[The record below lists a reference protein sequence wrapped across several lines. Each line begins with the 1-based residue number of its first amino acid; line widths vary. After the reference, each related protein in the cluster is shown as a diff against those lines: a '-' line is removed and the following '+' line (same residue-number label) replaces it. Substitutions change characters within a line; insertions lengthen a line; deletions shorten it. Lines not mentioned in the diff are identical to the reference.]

1 MASHR
6 SRSRSPDSSN
16 KRIKYARDDD
26 RRHHEYKYE
35 DEDYS
40 RSRHRDDRDRERD
53 RDRDHRLPQLYR
65 VDDRDRRREDSR
77 DRHRDSD
84 RDRRRDDDRSS
95 RYRHDDRDRRDD
107 RRQHR
112 RHYEDDERHKERE
125 RDTERDKEDRNRD
138 GRRAN
143 GAPSSPRH
151 SADNRSRSPHRSS
164 PAGRMASPSDVSTSS
179 NSANISLQKSQMTDI
194 QRARLEKM
202 ELWKKR
208 KAAEAAAKSGKTS
221 TNETTTNISSPTV
234 GTPVTSSKGTHPLE
248 TALNVCVETNDS
260 KLPVF
265 GFTRANAKTSEN
277 QAELEFDDEDSQ
289 RRKLEMLPTL
299 TAEDKARINAAPAED
314 EVEDQDLKLEDDD
327 EEARKHIKREKTE
340 EIKMEIDEGD
350 RLPNRSVQPVVES
363 MQIDDEDPLD
373 AFMHD
378 VDREARQIDEAD
390 MANFGSKTATNTRV
404 LMGEDDDDGV
414 ALNSDGEL
422 PELHYAKEAKK
433 SKSKEV
439 AVVDHSKIKY
449 EPFTKDFYIPPP
461 EYRDLTREE
470 IADLRL
476 ELNGITIRGKDAPVP
491 VTKWSQ
497 CGLNATILDV
507 ITRLDYE
514 KPTPIQSQAIPA
526 VMSGRDVIGVA
537 QTGSG
542 KTIAFL
548 LPMFRHILN
557 QRPLEKMEGPIA
569 LILSPTRE
577 LATQIFKDC
586 KPFLKVLGLR
596 ASCVYGGP
604 PIKEHIAQLKS
615 GAEIV
620 VCTPGRMIDL
630 LSANSGRVVN
640 LQRVTYIVLDE
651 ADRQFDLG
659 FEPQVMKIISNVRP
673 DRQTVLFSAT
683 FPKQMEALARKIL
696 KRPIEITVGT
706 KSVVAPE
713 IDQVVE
719 VIKEEDKFARLLGL
733 LGDLYTEA
741 DSEDHRVLIFV
752 DRQEG
757 ADFLL
762 DRLMKRGYPCQS
774 LHGGKDQIDRD
785 QVIKDFKDGAVQILT
800 ATSVA
805 ARGLDV
811 KQLKLVVNYDCPNHM
826 EDYVHRVGRT
836 GRAGQHG
843 KAVTFITPDQ
853 GKYARDIVK
862 ALTLSGTA
870 VPKELEELGAE
881 WQKLIDAGRAYAVG
895 SGFGGKG
902 LDRFDQD
909 RAAQK
914 RLQRREHGDE
924 DDQEEKVEDVFDEDG
939 ERKAIVATASGSSES
954 KPNGI
959 QNQAVADAVA
969 KVHQG
974 LHSKGQLRVGVPV
987 DPKLPD
993 SGENVQRLEIN
1004 DLPQKA
1010 RWAVTNRTNIAK
1022 VLEQTG
1028 ASITTKGTFFQNG
1041 RLPGPGES
1049 KLHLLVEG
1057 ETPVQVE
1064 NAMRELRRLLSEAS
1078 DAALT
1083 SASREAPTG
1092 RYNVMGS

>member
-1 MASHR
+1 MTTHR
-6 SRSRSPDSSN
+6 PRSRSPDTSN
-16 KRIKYARDDD
+16 KRTKYSRDDD
-26 RRHHEYKYE
+26 RRHHDYKYE
-35 DEDYS
+35 EDYRSTS
-40 RSRHRDDRDRERD
+40 RFREENRHRDPHRGPRLYREEDRDRDRRSKDDDSRRGDDDSRKDRSRYDDSRRHYDDRYRNRNRERD
-53 RDRDHRLPQLYR
+53 RDRGRDP
-65 VDDRDRRREDSR
+65 DRDRE
-77 DRHRDSD
+77 
-84 RDRRRDDDRSS
+84 
-95 RYRHDDRDRRDD
+95 
-107 RRQHR
+107 
-112 RHYEDDERHKERE
+112 
-125 RDTERDKEDRNRD
+125 

-143 GAPSSPRH
+143 GASPRH
-151 SADNRSRSPHRSS
+151 SADNHSRSPAPRHSVPTTSRTAS
-164 PAGRMASPSDVSTSS
+164 PAGEVRHNLIGS
-179 NSANISLQKSQMTDI
+179 NDLQSIELTEA
-194 QRARLEKM
+194 QRARREKA
-202 ELWKKR
+202 EAWKKK
-208 KAAEAAAKSGKTS
+208 KAAEAAAKSALS
-221 TNETTTNISSPTV
+221 TNETATNHSSPTV
-234 GTPVTSSKGTHPLE
+234 DVGKSIPKKGTTLTITPPLCKI
-248 TALNVCVETNDS
+248 ALNIGVDDS
-260 KLPVF
+260 KSSAKPTPTPVF
-265 GFTRANAKTSEN
+265 GFTRATSKPSEN
-277 QAELEFDDEDSQ
+277 QADLEFDEEDTS
-289 RRKLEMLPTL
+289 RRKLEKL
-299 TAEDKARINAAPAED
+299 TEEEEAKFKAAQED
-314 EVEDQDLKLEDDD
+314 EAEDQDMKLEDDD
-327 EEARKHIKREKTE
+327 EEERKHIKREETD
-340 EIKMEIDEGD
+340 EIKMDIDEGD
-350 RLPNRSVQPVVES
+350 RLPTRSTPVLAPANS
-363 MQIDDEDPLD
+363 NQMQIDDDVDPLD
-373 AFMHD
+373 AFMQD
-378 VDREARQIDEAD
+378 VDQEARRIDEAD
-390 MANFGSKTATNTRV
+390 VANFGAKTGTNTRV
-404 LMGEDDDDGV
+404 LMGEDDDDV

-422 PELHYAKEAKK
+422 PESYYAKEAKR

-449 EPFTKDFYIPPP
+449 EAFEKNFYIPPP
-461 EYRDLTREE
+461 EYRDLTKEE

-476 ELNGITIRGKDAPVP
+476 ELSGITIRGKDAPVP

-497 CGLNATILDV
+497 CGLNSTILDV
-507 ITRLDYE
+507 ITSLGYE

-557 QRPLEKMEGPIA
+557 QRPLEKMDGPIA

-596 ASCVYGGP
+596 ATCVYGGP
-604 PIKEHIAQLKS
+604 PIKEQIAQLKT

-630 LSANSGRVVN
+630 LAANGGRVLN

-651 ADRQFDLG
+651 ADRQFDMG

-696 KRPIEITVGT
+696 KRPIEITVGN

-713 IDQVVE
+713 IEQFVE
-719 VIKEEDKFARLLGL
+719 VIKEEDKFSHLLKL
-733 LGDLYTEA
+733 LGDLY
-741 DSEDHRVLIFV
+741 SEEDAKEHRALVFV

-757 ADFLL
+757 ADFLF
-762 DRLMKRGYPCQS
+762 DRLLKRGYVSFS

-785 QVIKDFKDGAVQILT
+785 QVIKDFKEGSFPILV
-800 ATSVA
+800 ATSIA

-843 KAVTFITPDQ
+843 IAVTFITPQQ
-853 GKYARDIVK
+853 GKYAHDIVK
-862 ALTLSGTA
+862 ALNLSGA
-870 VPKELEELGAE
+870 NVPPELEQLSGE
-881 WQKLIDAGRAYAVG
+881 WQKLIDAGTAYAPG

-902 LDRFDQD
+902 LDRFDAD

-924 DDQEEKVEDVFDEDG
+924 DDQEEKATEDVFDEDG
-939 ERKAIVATASGSSES
+939 ERRDTTSSVATISTAS
-954 KPNGI
+954 KPNGP

-974 LHSKGQLRVGVPV
+974 LHNKGQLRTGVPI

-993 SGENVQRLEIN
+993 TGGENVQRLEIN
-1004 DLPQKA
+1004 DLPQRA

-1022 VLEQTG
+1022 VLELTG
-1028 ASITTKGTFFQNG
+1028 ASITTKGSFFESG

-1049 KLHLLVEG
+1049 KLHIVVEG

-1083 SASREAPTG
+1083 SSAREAPTG
-1092 RYNVMGS
+1092 RYKV

>member
-1 MASHR
+1 
-6 SRSRSPDSSN
+6 
-16 KRIKYARDDD
+16 
-26 RRHHEYKYE
+26 
-35 DEDYS
+35 
-40 RSRHRDDRDRERD
+40 
-53 RDRDHRLPQLYR
+53 
-65 VDDRDRRREDSR
+65 
-77 DRHRDSD
+77 
-84 RDRRRDDDRSS
+84 
-95 RYRHDDRDRRDD
+95 
-107 RRQHR
+107 
-112 RHYEDDERHKERE
+112 
-125 RDTERDKEDRNRD
+125 
-138 GRRAN
+138 
-143 GAPSSPRH
+143 
-151 SADNRSRSPHRSS
+151 
-164 PAGRMASPSDVSTSS
+164 
-179 NSANISLQKSQMTDI
+179 MTDI

-221 TNETTTNISSPTV
+221 TNETPTNISSPTI
-234 GTPVTSSKGTHPLE
+234 GTSSTTSKGTLPLE
-248 TALNVCVETNDS
+248 TALNLCVEQDS
-260 KLPVF
+260 NKQLPVF
-265 GFTRANAKTSEN
+265 GFTRATTKTSEN

-299 TAEDKARINAAPAED
+299 TAEDKARINAALAED
-314 EVEDQDLKLEDDD
+314 DVEDQDVKLDDDD
-327 EEARKHIKREKTE
+327 EEERKHVKREE
-340 EIKMEIDEGD
+340 SEVIKMDIDEGD
-350 RLPNRSVQPVVES
+350 RLPSRPVQVIENMDV
-363 MQIDDEDPLD
+363 DDEDPLD

-390 MANFGSKTATNTRV
+390 MASFGSKTATNTRV
-404 LMGEDDDDGV
+404 LMGEYDDDGI

-422 PELHYAKEAKK
+422 PEHHYAKEAKK
-433 SKSKEV
+433 GKTKEV

-449 EPFTKDFYIPPP
+449 EPFKKDFYIPPP
-461 EYRDLTREE
+461 EYRNLTREE

-476 ELNGITIRGKDAPVP
+476 ELSGITIRGKDAPVP

-497 CGLNATILDV
+497 CGLNATVLDV
-507 ITRLDYE
+507 INQLGYE
-514 KPTPIQSQAIPA
+514 KPTPIQAQAIPA

-557 QRPLEKMEGPIA
+557 QRPLDKMEGPIS

-596 ASCVYGGP
+596 AICAYGGP
-604 PIKEHIAQLKS
+604 PVKEQIAQLKT

-620 VCTPGRMIDL
+620 VCTPGRMLDL
-630 LSANSGRVVN
+630 LAANSGRVVN

-696 KRPIEITVGT
+696 KRPIEITVGN
-706 KSVVAPE
+706 KSVVASE
-713 IDQVVE
+713 IEQVVE
-719 VIKEEDKFARLLGL
+719 VIKEEDKFNRLLGL
-733 LGDLYTEA
+733 LGDLYADKEA
-741 DSEDHRVLIFV
+741 EEPRTLVFV
-752 DRQEG
+752 DRQEA

-762 DRLMKRGYPCQS
+762 DRLMKRGYPCLS

-785 QVIKDFKDGAVQILT
+785 QVIKDFKDGAVPILT

-836 GRAGQHG
+836 GRAGQSG

-870 VPKELEELGAE
+870 VPAQLEELAAD
-881 WQKLIDAGRAYAVG
+881 WQKLIDEGRAYAVG

-924 DDQEEKVEDVFDEDG
+924 DDQEEKIEDVFDEDG
-939 ERKAIVATASGSSES
+939 ERKAIIAASSTEV
-954 KPNGI
+954 KPNGVQ
-959 QNQAVADAVA
+959 QNQAVAEAVA
-969 KVHQG
+969 KVHQV

-993 SGENVQRLEIN
+993 AGENVQRLEIN

-1028 ASITTKGTFFQNG
+1028 ASITTKGTHIPSG
-1041 RLPGPGES
+1041 RLPGPGETR
-1049 KLHLLVEG
+1049 LHLLVEG
-1057 ETPVQVE
+1057 ETAVQVE

-1083 SASREAPTG
+1083 SLSREAPTG

>member
-1 MASHR
+1 
-6 SRSRSPDSSN
+6 
-16 KRIKYARDDD
+16 
-26 RRHHEYKYE
+26 
-35 DEDYS
+35 
-40 RSRHRDDRDRERD
+40 
-53 RDRDHRLPQLYR
+53 
-65 VDDRDRRREDSR
+65 
-77 DRHRDSD
+77 
-84 RDRRRDDDRSS
+84 
-95 RYRHDDRDRRDD
+95 
-107 RRQHR
+107 
-112 RHYEDDERHKERE
+112 
-125 RDTERDKEDRNRD
+125 
-138 GRRAN
+138 
-143 GAPSSPRH
+143 
-151 SADNRSRSPHRSS
+151 
-164 PAGRMASPSDVSTSS
+164 
-179 NSANISLQKSQMTDI
+179 
-194 QRARLEKM
+194 
-202 ELWKKR
+202 
-208 KAAEAAAKSGKTS
+208 
-221 TNETTTNISSPTV
+221 
-234 GTPVTSSKGTHPLE
+234 
-248 TALNVCVETNDS
+248 
-260 KLPVF
+260 
-265 GFTRANAKTSEN
+265 
-277 QAELEFDDEDSQ
+277 
-289 RRKLEMLPTL
+289 
-299 TAEDKARINAAPAED
+299 
-314 EVEDQDLKLEDDD
+314 
-327 EEARKHIKREKTE
+327 
-340 EIKMEIDEGD
+340 
-350 RLPNRSVQPVVES
+350 
-363 MQIDDEDPLD
+363 
-373 AFMHD
+373 
-378 VDREARQIDEAD
+378 
-390 MANFGSKTATNTRV
+390 
-404 LMGEDDDDGV
+404 
-414 ALNSDGEL
+414 
-422 PELHYAKEAKK
+422 
-433 SKSKEV
+433 
-439 AVVDHSKIKY
+439 
-449 EPFTKDFYIPPP
+449 
-461 EYRDLTREE
+461 
-470 IADLRL
+470 
-476 ELNGITIRGKDAPVP
+476 
-491 VTKWSQ
+491 
-497 CGLNATILDV
+497 
-507 ITRLDYE
+507 
-514 KPTPIQSQAIPA
+514 
-526 VMSGRDVIGVA
+526 
-537 QTGSG
+537 
-542 KTIAFL
+542 
-548 LPMFRHILN
+548 MFRHILN
-557 QRPLEKMEGPIA
+557 QRPLEKMEGPIS

-596 ASCVYGGP
+596 AICVYGGP
-604 PIKEHIAQLKS
+604 PIKEQIAQLKT

-651 ADRQFDLG
+651 ADRQFDMG

-696 KRPIEITVGT
+696 KRPIEITVGN
-706 KSVVAPE
+706 KSVVAAE
-713 IDQVVE
+713 IEQVVE
-719 VIKEEDKFARLLGL
+719 VIKEEDKFNKLLGL
-733 LGDLYTEA
+733 LGDLYVDKEA
-741 DSEDHRVLIFV
+741 EDHRTLIFV
-752 DRQEG
+752 DRQEA

-762 DRLMKRGYPCQS
+762 DRLMKRGYPCLS

-785 QVIKDFKDGAVQILT
+785 QVIKDFKDGAVPILT

-870 VPKELEELGAE
+870 VPAQLEELAAD

-939 ERKAIVATASGSSES
+939 ERKAITAASTET

-959 QNQAVADAVA
+959 QQNQAVADAVA

-993 SGENVQRLEIN
+993 AGENVQRLEIN

-1022 VLEQTG
+1022 VLELTG
-1028 ASITTKGTFFQNG
+1028 ASITTKGSHFQNG

-1049 KLHLLVEG
+1049 RLHLLVEG
-1057 ETPVQVE
+1057 ETAAQVE
-1064 NAMRELRRLLSEAS
+1064 SAMRELRRLLSEAS

-1083 SASREAPTG
+1083 SLSREAPTG

>member
-1 MASHR
+1 MSGHR
-6 SRSRSPDSSN
+6 SRSRSPDTSN
-16 KRIKYARDDD
+16 KRTKHSRDDD

-40 RSRHRDDRDRERD
+40 RSRHRDDRDRGRD
-53 RDRDHRLPQLYR
+53 RDQPRLYR
-65 VDDRDRRREDSR
+65 VDDRDRDRRKDDSKDRYRDNDRDRRRDEDSKPR
-77 DRHRDSD
+77 YRHDD
-84 RDRRRDDDRSS
+84 RDRRRDDDR
-95 RYRHDDRDRRDD
+95 
-107 RRQHR
+107 RQYR
-112 RHYEDDERHKERE
+112 RHYEDDNKYSS
-125 RDTERDKEDRNRD
+125 ERDKERDRGRESNRD

-143 GAPSSPRH
+143 EASNSPRH
-151 SADNRSRSPHRSS
+151 SADNRSRSPPRRPSD
-164 PAGRMASPSDVSTSS
+164 PTTRTASPSDVHLPHDTTT
-179 NSANISLQKSQMTDI
+179 NQEKAPVTDI
-194 QRARLEKM
+194 HRARAERM
-202 ELWKKR
+202 ELWRKR
-208 KAAEAAAKSGKTS
+208 KAAEAAAISGKPS
-221 TNETTTNISSPTV
+221 TNETTTNISSPTI
-234 GTPVTSSKGTHPLE
+234 GSSITTSKGTPPLE
-248 TALNVCVETNDS
+248 TALNVCVEQDS
-260 KLPVF
+260 SKQLPVF
-265 GFTRANAKTSEN
+265 GFTRATAKTSEN

-314 EVEDQDLKLEDDD
+314 DVEDQDVKLDDDD
-327 EEARKHIKREKTE
+327 EEERKHVKREE
-340 EIKMEIDEGD
+340 SEAIKMDIDEGD
-350 RLPNRSVQPVVES
+350 RLPSRPVQVVKKME
-363 MQIDDEDPLD
+363 IDDEDPLD

-378 VDREARQIDEAD
+378 VNREARQIDEAD
-390 MANFGSKTATNTRV
+390 IASFGSKTATNTRV
-404 LMGEDDDDGV
+404 LMGEDDDDGI

-422 PELHYAKEAKK
+422 PEHHYAKEAKK
-433 SKSKEV
+433 GKTKEV

-449 EPFTKDFYIPPP
+449 EPFKKDFYIPPP
-461 EYRDLTREE
+461 EYRNLTRED

-476 ELNGITIRGKDAPVP
+476 ELSGITIRGKDAPVP

-507 ITRLDYE
+507 INRLGYE
-514 KPTPIQSQAIPA
+514 KPTPIQAQGIPA

-557 QRPLEKMEGPIA
+557 QRPLDKMEGPIS

-596 ASCVYGGP
+596 AICAYGGP
-604 PIKEHIAQLKS
+604 PIKEQIAQLKT

-630 LSANSGRVVN
+630 LSANSGRVLN

-696 KRPIEITVGT
+696 KRPIEITVGN
-706 KSVVAPE
+706 KSVVASE
-713 IDQVVE
+713 IEQVVE
-719 VIKEEDKFARLLGL
+719 VIKEEDKFNRLLGL
-733 LGDLYTEA
+733 LGDLYA
-741 DSEDHRVLIFV
+741 DKDPEEPRTLIFV
-752 DRQEG
+752 DRQEA

-762 DRLMKRGYPCQS
+762 DRLMKRGYPCLS

-785 QVIKDFKDGAVQILT
+785 QVIKDFKDGAVPILT

-836 GRAGQHG
+836 GRAGQSG

-870 VPKELEELGAE
+870 VPAQLEELAAD

-939 ERKAIVATASGSSES
+939 ERKAITAASSTDV
-954 KPNGI
+954 KPNGAP

-969 KVHQG
+969 KVHQV

-993 SGENVQRLEIN
+993 AGENVQRLEIN

-1028 ASITTKGTFFQNG
+1028 ASITTKGTHIQNG
-1041 RLPGPGES
+1041 RLPGPGETR
-1049 KLHLLVEG
+1049 LHLLVEG

-1083 SASREAPTG
+1083 SLSREAPTG

>member
-1 MASHR
+1 
-6 SRSRSPDSSN
+6 
-16 KRIKYARDDD
+16 
-26 RRHHEYKYE
+26 
-35 DEDYS
+35 
-40 RSRHRDDRDRERD
+40 
-53 RDRDHRLPQLYR
+53 
-65 VDDRDRRREDSR
+65 
-77 DRHRDSD
+77 
-84 RDRRRDDDRSS
+84 
-95 RYRHDDRDRRDD
+95 
-107 RRQHR
+107 
-112 RHYEDDERHKERE
+112 
-125 RDTERDKEDRNRD
+125 
-138 GRRAN
+138 
-143 GAPSSPRH
+143 
-151 SADNRSRSPHRSS
+151 
-164 PAGRMASPSDVSTSS
+164 
-179 NSANISLQKSQMTDI
+179 
-194 QRARLEKM
+194 
-202 ELWKKR
+202 
-208 KAAEAAAKSGKTS
+208 
-221 TNETTTNISSPTV
+221 
-234 GTPVTSSKGTHPLE
+234 
-248 TALNVCVETNDS
+248 
-260 KLPVF
+260 
-265 GFTRANAKTSEN
+265 
-277 QAELEFDDEDSQ
+277 
-289 RRKLEMLPTL
+289 
-299 TAEDKARINAAPAED
+299 
-314 EVEDQDLKLEDDD
+314 
-327 EEARKHIKREKTE
+327 
-340 EIKMEIDEGD
+340 
-350 RLPNRSVQPVVES
+350 
-363 MQIDDEDPLD
+363 
-373 AFMHD
+373 MHD
-378 VDREARQIDEAD
+378 VDREAREIDEAD
-390 MANFGSKTATNTRV
+390 MSNFGSKTSINTRV
-404 LMGEDDDDGV
+404 LMGEEDNEGPS
-414 ALNSDGEL
+414 LNSDGEL
-422 PELHYAKEAKK
+422 PEHHYAKEAKRIK
-433 SKSKEV
+433 TKEV
-439 AVVDHSKIKY
+439 AVVDHSKINY
-449 EPFTKDFYIPPP
+449 EPFKKDFYIPPP
-461 EYRDLTREE
+461 EYRDMSPEDV
-470 IADLRL
+470 AGLRL
-476 ELNGITIRGKDAPVP
+476 ELSGITIRGKDAPVP

-497 CGLNATILDV
+497 CGLNATSLDV
-507 ITRLDYE
+507 VENRLGYE

-526 VMSGRDVIGVA
+526 IMSGRDVIGVA

-586 KPFLKVLGLR
+586 KAFLKVLGLR
-596 ASCVYGGP
+596 ATCVYGGP
-604 PIKEHIAQLKS
+604 PVKEQIAQLKT

-630 LSANSGRVVN
+630 LAANSGRVVN

-651 ADRQFDLG
+651 ADRQFDMG

-696 KRPIEITVGT
+696 KRPIEITVGN

-713 IDQVVE
+713 IEQVVE
-719 VIKEEDKFARLLGL
+719 VVKEEDKFARLLGL
-733 LGDLYTEA
+733 LGDLYSRP
-741 DSEDHRVLIFV
+741 DSSEDDRVLIFV

-762 DRLMKRGYPCQS
+762 DRLLKRGYVCLS
-774 LHGGKDQIDRD
+774 IHGGKDQVDRD
-785 QVIKDFKDGAVQILT
+785 QVIKDFKDGNVPILT

-862 ALTLSGTA
+862 ALKLSGTS
-870 VPKELEELGAE
+870 VPAQLEELEGE
-881 WQKLIDAGRAYAVG
+881 WQKLIDSGRALAVG

-924 DDQEEKVEDVFDEDG
+924 DDEEEKVEAFDEDG
-939 ERKAIVATASGSSES
+939 ERKITASDGAQSSG
-954 KPNGI
+954 PP
-959 QNQAVADAVA
+959 NQAVADAVA
-969 KVHQG
+969 KVHQD
-974 LHSKGQLRVGVPV
+974 LHSKGQLRTGVPV

-1028 ASITTKGTFFQNG
+1028 ASITTKGSFFPNG
-1041 RLPGPGES
+1041 RLPGPGEA
-1049 KLHLLVEG
+1049 KLHLLIEG

-1064 NAMRELRRLLSEAS
+1064 SAMRELRRLLSEAS

-1083 SASREAPTG
+1083 SASREVPTG
-1092 RYNVMGS
+1092 RYNVMG